1 MVILRFR
8 GGELILSS
16 DLVFVKDKASN
27 RREKKPTLDY
37 DIIKTNVNSEVVKED
52 DEGYD
57 KDVEED

>member
-1 MVILRFR
+1 MVIIRFR

-27 RREKKPTLDY
+27 RRKKKPTLDY

-52 DEGYD
+52 EEGYD